1 MDLNVLIGCDLHN
14 IHYSNT
20 VIKNKNQKLTK
31 IAVKHCQ
38 MCLGK
43 SDSDNACSYLKFK
56 NRHLKISFTFVWQQ
70 FRTIQL
76 HLTSNDC
83 TACDNSCI
91 MSSGAFKFTFFFFYF

>member
-14 IHYSNT
+14 IHSNT

-56 NRHLKISFTFVWQQ
+56 NRHLKICFSFVWQQ

-76 HLTSNDC
+76 HLHQM
-83 TACDNSCI
+83 TAPPVI
-91 MSSGAFKFTFFFFYF
+91 TVVY